1 MDTLYNT
8 LERESILWINTG
20 ATLASDGGESV
31 VVQSIIPCDNGQCAS
46 QNAFYYDNCNLNG
59 TFALQLDNKLH
70 NLMSKQ
76 ERNMISFH
84 KICDNFCLL
93 CPY

>member
-8 LERESILWINTG
+8 LKRESIPRINTG
-20 ATLASDGGESV
+20 ATLTSDGGESV
-31 VVQSIIPCDNGQCAS
+31 VVQSIILCKNGQCAS

-70 NLMSKQ
+70 NLMSKR
-76 ERNMISFH
+76 ERNIISIH
-84 KICDNFCLL
+84 KICDNFWLL